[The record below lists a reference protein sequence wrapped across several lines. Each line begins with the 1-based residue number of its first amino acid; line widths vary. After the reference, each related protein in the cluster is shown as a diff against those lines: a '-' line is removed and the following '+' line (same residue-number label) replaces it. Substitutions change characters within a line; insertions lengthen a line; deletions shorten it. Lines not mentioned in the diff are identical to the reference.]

1 MKAGAPHPLLSAAF
15 WTAPDERWK
24 PWQQADAPESAK
36 TWASLS
42 SVERLLVPL
51 FSHTNRQGRERES
64 RAHRLDDVNFRSIL
78 LILKIFKSGGSVTFA
93 SSFI

>member
-1 MKAGAPHPLLSAAF
+1 MKTAVLSREADQRGRMKAGAPHPLLSAAF

-36 TWASLS
+36 TRASLS

-51 FSHTNRQGRERES
+51 FSHTNRQGRERE
-64 RAHRLDDVNFRSIL
+64 RAGLTGWMM
-78 LILKIFKSGGSVTFA
+78 LI
-93 SSFI
+93 